1 MKYLVP
7 PIVIPV
13 LLFIGVVAYGMLRPD
28 YCRPCSGSSSERAA
42 TIARN
47 WAGGLLPLR
56 LLRFHTVKLLIAFGP
71 KLLLIATS
79 AAIATTGDQHPVDAR
94 GVVARVDGIL
104 LATEI
109 GFEPGCETI
118 GASVAGTPM

>member
-42 TIARN
+42 TIARSCVRQVLQK
-47 WAGGLLPLR
+47 AGLVMFGVGGAEPPCNAAPSAPGRRRPWLGELVSLCSFRWSMLR
-56 LLRFHTVKLLIAFGP
+56 
-71 KLLLIATS
+71 
-79 AAIATTGDQHPVDAR
+79 
-94 GVVARVDGIL
+94 
-104 LATEI
+104 
-109 GFEPGCETI
+109 
-118 GASVAGTPM
+118 